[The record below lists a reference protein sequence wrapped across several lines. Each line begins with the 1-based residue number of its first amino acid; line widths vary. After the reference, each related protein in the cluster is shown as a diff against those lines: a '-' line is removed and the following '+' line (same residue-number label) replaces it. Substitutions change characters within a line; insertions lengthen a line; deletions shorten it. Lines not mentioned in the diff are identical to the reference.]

1 MVTSQKMN
9 ESEIGYRGF
18 KSGIY
23 NNIAVKEQRVNGSWC
38 GKNFPH
44 LRYILVGFARN
55 YLTKIS
61 SNQINLTKN
70 YSQLQYKLTS
80 PFGHPQQERKLGAR
94 GLNPG
99 YITGFA
105 DAFLLLRYYKGIQQ
119 FHTQNLNS
127 HSLSLVV

>member
-55 YLTKIS
+55 YLTKIPF
-61 SNQINLTKN
+61 NQINLTRN
-70 YSQLQYKLTS
+70 YSQLQSKLT
-80 PFGHPQQERKLGAR
+80 
-94 GLNPG
+94 LNPG